1 MSDLNLTAGAVFGQ
15 LATTFKVM
23 RGKAKLDEAYI
34 FSQNALWQAIFAGW
48 ILATLSSALLV
59 DLQNITPFIVTSLA
73 ALIAIVLFVI
83 LIIQIFGRVG
93 RSARVLPFLV
103 PFLWV
108 SNFQI
113 VFVGMLL
120 GLILIT
126 QATVLQIPALA
137 ILIWSMIWLF
147 RIARRQ
153 ADVSGWWAVGLL
165 LMQMAVDAS
174 VRLFANSMAAL

>member
-1 MSDLNLTAGAVFGQ
+1 MRDLNLTAGAVFGQ
-15 LATTFKVM
+15 LAATFKVM
-23 RGKAKLDEAYI
+23 RGKTKLDEAYS
-34 FSQNALWQAIFAGW
+34 FSNDGLWQAIFAGW
-48 ILATLSSALLV
+48 ILATLASALV
-59 DLQNITPFIVTSLA
+59 IDLQNIIPFIVTSLA

-83 LIIQIFGRVG
+83 LVVQIFTRFG
-93 RSARVLPFLV
+93 RSGRILPFLV

-108 SNFQI
+108 SNFQV
-113 VFVGMLL
+113 VFVGVLL

-126 QATVLQIPALA
+126 QATILQIPALA

-147 RIARRQ
+147 RIAKRQ

-174 VRLFANSMAAL
+174 VRLLANSMAAL